1 VRRIAVEL
9 LDVSVPIRSGMFVFT
24 GDPPVRL
31 ERVARLAAG
40 DPANV
45 SRLDFGVHSGTHV
58 DAPVH
63 FIDGAGGVDAMPLD
77 AMIGPVEVVDA
88 TGLRDH
94 IDAGAVAG
102 LRIPAG
108 TERVLFKTA
117 NSRLWELDHFSPDF
131 LALAASGAQALVAR
145 GVRLVGVDYLSV
157 APFQEPTAVHETLL
171 GAGVV
176 IVEGLDLRAAEP
188 GRWELFCLPA
198 RIEGCDGAP
207 ARVVLG
213 R

>member
-1 VRRIAVEL
+1 MQL
-9 LDVSVPIRSGMFVFT
+9 LDVTVPIRPGMVVFD

-31 ERVARLAAG
+31 ERVARLADG
-40 DPANV
+40 DPSNL
-45 SRLDFGVHSGTHV
+45 SRLDFGVHTGTHV

-63 FIDGAGGVDAMPLD
+63 FIDGGHGVDRMPLD
-77 AMIGPVEVVDA
+77 AMLGPALVVDA

-94 IDAGAVAG
+94 IDAETVAG
-102 LRIPAG
+102 LHLPAD
-108 TERVLFKTA
+108 TERLLLKTA
-117 NSRLWELDHFSPDF
+117 NSRLWELEEFSSEF
-131 LALAASGAQALVAR
+131 VALTESGAKALVAR
-145 GVRLVGVDYLSV
+145 GIRLIGIDYLSV
-157 APFQEPTAVHETLL
+157 APFGAPAPVHEALL

-176 IVEGLDLRAAEP
+176 VLEGLDLRAAEP
-188 GRWELFCLPA
+188 GPWQLFCLPA

>member
-1 VRRIAVEL
+1 MQL
-9 LDVSVPIRSGMFVFT
+9 LDVTVPIRPGMVVFD

-31 ERVARLAAG
+31 ERVASLAGG
-40 DPANV
+40 DGCNL

-63 FIDGAGGVDAMPLD
+63 FIDGAGGVEALPLEAML
-77 AMIGPVEVVDA
+77 GPVLVVDA
-88 TGLRDH
+88 TGQRGH
-94 IDAGAVAG
+94 IDAGAARLG
-102 LRIPAG
+102 IPAG
-108 TERVLFKTA
+108 TERVLLKTA
-117 NSRLWELDHFSPDF
+117 NSRLWDLDHFSTGF
-131 LALAASGAQALVAR
+131 VALTVPGAEALVDL
-145 GVRLVGVDYLSV
+145 GVRLVGIDYLSV
-157 APFQEPTAVHETLL
+157 APFGAPAPVHAALL

-198 RIEGCDGAP
+198 RIDGCDGAP

>member
-1 VRRIAVEL
+1 MEL
-9 LDVSVPIRSGMFVFT
+9 LDVSVPIRSGMFVFD

-31 ERVARLAAG
+31 DQVATLAAG
-40 DPANV
+40 HHCNL

-63 FIDGAGGVDAMPLD
+63 FIDGAGGVDAMPLE
-77 AMIGPVEVVDA
+77 AMIGPALVVDA

-94 IDAGAVAG
+94 IDGEAVASLG
-102 LRIPAG
+102 IPAG

-117 NSRLWELDHFSPDF
+117 NSRLWELDHFSPGF
-131 LALAASGAQALVAR
+131 LALAVSGAQALVAM
-145 GVRLVGVDYLSV
+145 GVRLVGIDYLSV
-157 APFQEPTAVHETLL
+157 APFDAPVPVHEALL